1 MSDTSSSVLLDIHA
15 SALAG
20 MSTVPRHFERWAA
33 LAADEVHPD
42 ADLSEEH
49 FREFLSNEDEALK
62 VLWRRHLTSWDFAE
76 DPSWAQGTS
85 PRTDERRAAV
95 YERLRFG
102 SDLRKALD
110 HAAPVA
116 KLPGPT
122 MITRDFTPWY
132 TPERIA
138 ARSFYWTSYERKL
151 RSKGWS
157 DAAIASLD
165 EASRAV
171 VSRLSDPEQSAARQ
185 AKGLVVG
192 YVQSGKTANFT
203 GVAAKAI
210 DAGYRLVI
218 VLGGTL
224 NLLRA
229 QTQRRLDME
238 LIGQENILRGAD
250 ITDLD
255 SLVGVD
261 YVSDDDADW
270 PDFVRHGGRPS
281 TLGAFD
287 IERLTT
293 RDKDYRSLAQGIRA
307 LEFEKR
313 ETTRPLFDAVNLHH
327 AAARILVVKKN
338 KSVLTK
344 LVKDLKQIHGLLG
357 ELPAL
362 IIDDESDQ
370 ASVNTLDPKKWEA
383 GATERTAI
391 NGLISQLLGLLPRA
405 QYVGYT
411 ATPFANVFVDP
422 GDDEDIFPSD
432 FLISLPRPTGYMGA
446 QEFHDLDSPVAEN
459 ERTVA
464 NSQEKAH
471 VRGIYQSTGDRL
483 QEAMDA
489 FVLAGALKLYR
500 IDHGVQAA
508 PFRHHTMLVHQS
520 VRRDDHAE
528 LALRINSMW
537 HQAGYSSAAGHERL
551 ASLWNS
557 DFVPVSEARASEL
570 PAPASYEELRPYV
583 NSARQRIGSNGQ
595 PVIVVNGDSDRYFD
609 QLGLDFDR
617 TPHVWKIL
625 VGGTKLSRGFTVEG
639 LTITY
644 YRRTTQQADTL
655 MQMGRWFGFRPGY
668 RDLVRLYIGREEP
681 YGRDKSADLYEAYE
695 GICRDEEA
703 FREQLA
709 QYAVPVDGQPQMTPM
724 DVPPLVAQHLP
735 WVRPSARN
743 KMFNAEL
750 VEIRSPGRPI
760 EPASYPM
767 GDGAAHKR
775 NTERWRPLLD
785 TLSTQPTHFSNP
797 PDSSSALTRTFE
809 ALTGIVPH
817 DQLVSVLSQLEWEKP
832 RYFDPHLT
840 YLRQLDGTLANV
852 DDWLLIS
859 PRLSSNKRVEAS
871 ILGSVPLSLVRRK
884 RQAGKTSFGRIAS
897 VEHRTAAQRLI
908 GESASS
914 SGIHLGQNADVGP
927 TTGIILLYAVVDGDS
942 HSDIQ
947 AVVRNGTADPEKIVM
962 AFTLIPPTSAISAD
976 RRLVRFRAKDSRY
989 TNSATIP
996 VSSS

>member
-1 MSDTSSSVLLDIHA
+1 MSYTPANVLLDIHT

-20 MSTVPRHFERWAA
+20 MVSSPRHFAKWAA
-33 LAADEVHPD
+33 LAADEDYPD
-42 ADLSEEH
+42 ADLSEER
-49 FREFLSNEDEALK
+49 FREALISGDEALIT
-62 VLWRRHLTSWDFAE
+62 LWSRHLTAWDFAE
-76 DPSWAQGTS
+76 GPRWAQDS
-85 PRTDERRAAV
+85 PARTDERRAAV
-95 YERLRFG
+95 YERLKFG
-102 SDLRKALD
+102 SDLRKTLD
-110 HAAPVA
+110 TAVPVA

-122 MITRDFTPWY
+122 VITREFAPWY
-132 TPERIA
+132 TPERAA

-151 RSKGWS
+151 RAKGWPDS
-157 DAAIASLD
+157 AIASLD

-171 VSRLSDPEQSAARQ
+171 VERLTDPEQPAARQ

-203 GVAAKAI
+203 GVTAKAI

-250 ITDLD
+250 VADID

-261 YVSDDDADW
+261 YVGDGDADW
-270 PDFVRHGGRPS
+270 PDFVQHGGRPS
-281 TLGAFD
+281 SLGAFD

-293 RDKDYRSLAQGIRA
+293 RDNDYKSLAQGIRA

-313 ETTRPLFDAVNLHH
+313 EPALPLCAPVNLHH

-338 KSVLTK
+338 KSVLEK

-370 ASVNTLDPKKWEA
+370 ASVNTSDPKKWER
-383 GATERTAI
+383 GSTDRTAI

-422 GDDEDIFPSD
+422 GDDADIFPSD
-432 FLISLPRPTGYMGA
+432 FLISLPRPSGYMGA
-446 QEFHDLDSPVAEN
+446 QDFHDLDSSIPVDEK
-459 ERTVA
+459 TYA
-464 NSQEKAH
+464 NSQEKTH
-471 VRGIYQSTGDRL
+471 VRGIYESTGDRL

-489 FVLAGALKLYR
+489 FVLSGALKLYR
-500 IDHGVQAA
+500 AEHGISDG

-520 VRRDDHAE
+520 VRKDDHAE
-528 LALRINSMW
+528 LALRINTMW
-537 HQAGYSSAAGHERL
+537 HESGYSSTAGHERL
-551 ASLWNS
+551 AALWQS
-557 DFVPVSEARASEL
+557 DFAPVSESRAADL
-570 PAPASYEELRPYV
+570 PMPATYEELRPYV
-583 NSARQRIGSNGQ
+583 NKAKQRIGSGGQ
-595 PVIVVNGDSDRYFD
+595 PVVVVNGDTDRYFD
-609 QLGLDFDR
+609 QLDLDFDR

-639 LTITY
+639 LTVTY

-681 YGRDKSADLYEAYE
+681 FGRDGSVDLYEAYE
-695 GICRDEEA
+695 GICRDEET

-709 QYAVPVDGQPQMTPM
+709 QYAEMVDGQPQITPM
-724 DVPPLVAQHLP
+724 EVPPLVAQHLP
-735 WVRPSARN
+735 WIKPSARN

-760 EPASYPM
+760 EPASYPL
-767 GDGAAHKR
+767 DSSALKR

-785 TLSTQPTHFSNP
+785 ALVTAPETFINP
-797 PDSSSALTRTFE
+797 PDDSSAVARKFE
-809 ALTGIVPH
+809 ALTGVVDH
-817 DQLVSVLSQLEWEKP
+817 DDLVRVLAQLEWERP

-840 YLRQLDGTLANV
+840 YLRQLDGALAKVAN
-852 DDWLLIS
+852 WLLIS
-859 PRLSSNKRVEAS
+859 PRLSSGKRVEAS
-871 ILGSVPLSLVRRK
+871 ILGSVPLSLVRRR
-884 RQAGKTSFGRIAS
+884 RQTGKTSFGRIAS
-897 VEHRTAAQRLI
+897 VEHRMAAQRLI
-908 GESASS
+908 DEAAASS
-914 SGIHLGQNADVGP
+914 GHSAVGP
-927 TTGIILLYAVVDGDS
+927 TTGVVLLYPIVEGRVN
-942 HSDIQ
+942 SDVQ
-947 AVVRNGTADPEKIVM
+947 SAVRNGSADPAKVVM
-962 AFTLIPPTSAISAD
+962 AFTLIPPASAVSAD

-989 TNSATIP
+989 GNDATIP

>member
-1 MSDTSSSVLLDIHA
+1 MSYTPANVLLDIHT

-20 MSTVPRHFERWAA
+20 MGSVPKPFAPWAA
-33 LAADEVHPD
+33 LAAQEDYPD

-49 FREFLSNEDEALK
+49 FRTTLISGDPTLIT
-62 VLWRRHLTSWDFAE
+62 LWSRHLTAWDFAE
-76 DPSWAQGTS
+76 GPKWAQDS
-85 PRTDERRAAV
+85 PARTDERRLAI

-110 HAAPVA
+110 NAVPVA

-122 MITRDFTPWY
+122 VITKEFTPWY
-132 TPERIA
+132 TPERAA
-138 ARSFYWTSYERKL
+138 ARSFYWTAYERKL
-151 RSKGWS
+151 RAKGWS
-157 DAAIASLD
+157 DSAVASLD

-171 VSRLSDPEQSAARQ
+171 VERLADPEQAEARQ

-203 GVAAKAI
+203 GVTAKAI

-229 QTQRRLDME
+229 QTQRRIDME

-250 ITDLD
+250 PDDLD

-261 YVSDDDADW
+261 YVGDGDEDW

-281 TLGAFD
+281 VLGAFD

-293 RDKDYRSLAQGIRA
+293 RDKDYKSLAQGIRA

-313 ETTRPLFDAVNLHH
+313 EPTLPLCDPANLHH
-327 AAARILVVKKN
+327 AAARVLVVKKN
-338 KSVLTK
+338 KSVLQK

-370 ASVNTLDPKKWEA
+370 ASINTSDPKKWER
-383 GATERTAI
+383 GSTDRTAI
-391 NGLISQLLGLLPRA
+391 NKLISDLLGLLPRA

-422 GDDEDIFPSD
+422 GDDQDIFPSD
-432 FLISLPRPTGYMGA
+432 FLISLPRPSGYMGA
-446 QEFHDLDSPVAEN
+446 QDFHDLDSAIPLN
-459 ERTVA
+459 ERTYA

-471 VRGIYQSTGDRL
+471 VRGIYESTGDRL
-483 QEAMDA
+483 QEAMDS
-489 FVLAGALKLYR
+489 FVLSGALKLYR
-500 IDHGVQAA
+500 ADHGVPDG

-520 VRRDDHAE
+520 VRKDDHAE

-537 HQAGYSSAAGHERL
+537 HQAGYSSTAGHARL
-551 ASLWNS
+551 ADLWES
-557 DFVPVSEARASEL
+557 DFAPVSEARASDL
-570 PAPASYEELRPYV
+570 PTPSSYEELRPYV
-583 NSARQRIGSNGQ
+583 NASRQRIGSGGQ
-595 PVIVVNGDSDRYFD
+595 PVVVVNGDTDLYFD
-609 QLGLDFDR
+609 QLDLDFDR

-639 LTITY
+639 LTVTY

-668 RDLVRLYIGREEP
+668 RDLVRLYIGREEQF
-681 YGRDKSADLYEAYE
+681 GRDKSVDLYEAYE
-695 GICRDEEA
+695 GICRDEET
-703 FREQLA
+703 FRDQLA
-709 QYAVPVDGQPQMTPM
+709 RYAEMVDGVPQITPR

-735 WVRPSARN
+735 WIKPSARN

-760 EPASYPM
+760 EPASYPL
-767 GDGAAHKR
+767 DRAALKR

-785 TLSTQPTHFSNP
+785 VLDATPRLFTNP
-797 PDSSSALTRTFE
+797 PDASSALDRKFE
-809 ALTGIVPH
+809 ALTGAVSH
-817 DQLVSVLSQLEWEKP
+817 TDLVKVLSQLEWERP
-832 RYFDPHLT
+832 QYFDPHLT
-840 YLRQLDGTLANV
+840 YLRQLDGTLAKV
-852 DDWLLIS
+852 DNWLLIS
-859 PRLSSNKRVEAS
+859 PRLTSGARVEAG
-871 ILGSVPLSLVRRK
+871 ILGSVPLSLVRRN
-884 RQAGKTSFGRIAS
+884 RQAGKAVFGRIAS
-897 VEHRTAAQRLI
+897 VEHRVAAQRLI
-908 GESASS
+908 DQASS
-914 SGIHLGQNADVGP
+914 AQGSSAVGP
-927 TTGIILLYAVVDGDS
+927 TTGVALLYPVVEGKT
-942 HSDIQ
+942 HSDVT
-947 AVVRNGTADPEKIVM
+947 AVVRNGAADPSKVVM
-962 AFTLIPPTSAISAD
+962 AFTLIPPASAVSTD
-976 RRLVRFRAKDSRY
+976 RRLVRFRAKDSRHRDD
-989 TNSATIP
+989 ATIP
-996 VSSS
+996 ASSS